1 MMNFAGY
8 ATQKNK
14 QLLCDGDSTA
24 TMLDNILV
32 YEQDSA
38 PPYKIFLDKTCSMQ
52 SIYEPLV
59 RFVSLQTHLTK

>member
-8 ATQKNK
+8 ATQKHK
-14 QLLCDGDSTA
+14 QLLCEGDSTA

-38 PPYKIFLDKTCSMQ
+38 PPYKIFLDKT
-52 SIYEPLV
+52 
-59 RFVSLQTHLTK
+59 